1 MTDETKSTPERPDP
15 VPPTAPVA
23 RDLKVHPDPPPHKEE
38 AVQCEAARL
47 ADKLN
52 ANA

>member
-1 MTDETKSTPERPDP
+1 MTEEHKPIPAGPEPAP
-15 VPPTAPVA
+15 PVA
-23 RDLKVHPDPPPHKEE
+23 RDLKVQTDPPPRKEE
-38 AVQCEAARL
+38 AVQCEAAKL

>member
-1 MTDETKSTPERPDP
+1 MTEERRIEPLRPDP
-15 VPPTAPVA
+15 APPVA
-23 RDLKVHPDPPPHKEE
+23 RDLKVQTEQPPRKED
-38 AVQCEAARL
+38 AVQCEAAKL

>member
-1 MTDETKSTPERPDP
+1 MTEERKIAPVRPEP
-15 VPPTAPVA
+15 VPPVA
-23 RDLKVHPDPPPHKEE
+23 RDLKVQPEPLPRKAE
-38 AVQCEAARL
+38 AVQCEAAKL